1 MWVLGGIAMEEKNVA
16 KEYQEEIIKLIEKI
30 NNIKWLNYIYVYVK
44 RFAE

>member
-1 MWVLGGIAMEEKNVA
+1 MEEKNVV

>member
-1 MWVLGGIAMEEKNVA
+1 MEEKNVA

-44 RFAE
+44 RFTE